1 MMKMEREASS
11 READKTLCLCQIADA
26 VDLDRQSP
34 GQPNV
39 LMSHPTNISSPLSFS
54 GEAESGD
61 RYPGKSRLRIAIFD
75 YKITRNN
82 PIGSCHL
89 AMLRALAAEH
99 DFTVFAVKFD
109 NPCPDRI
116 RFIRVPSPAR
126 PLALLFVAYHLL
138 APLCYLMYRLRGGAR
153 FDLVQ
158 ALESNLAF
166 GDLLYSH
173 FCHRMYL
180 RHHWSKSGAKGL
192 RGWFRWLDHQLH
204 AWVEGFTYPRA
215 KQVVVPS
222 QGLARE
228 LQAEFPYIEKH
239 LTVLPNPVS
248 LDRLQ
253 SSVDFDRRAFRQ
265 GLGFDDDDVVGLF
278 VALGQFERKGL
289 PLLLQALQTAGM
301 ERVKLV
307 VVGGEAD
314 LIARYGQMYQL
325 GNRVKYVGMQSD
337 VRPYLWSADVFV
349 FPSLYETFS
358 LVTYEA
364 AASGLPIVVSQLY
377 GVEDL
382 LVDGVNGFLIDTSV
396 AGVREGLMR
405 LLQLTPGERRV
416 MGQRARLA
424 ASACSEER
432 FIDAWRAFYLR
443 LTPQG
448 N

>member
-1 MMKMEREASS
+1 
-11 READKTLCLCQIADA
+11 
-26 VDLDRQSP
+26 
-34 GQPNV
+34 
-39 LMSHPTNISSPLSFS
+39 
-54 GEAESGD
+54 
-61 RYPGKSRLRIAIFD
+61 LRIAIFD
-75 YKITRNN
+75 YRITRNN

-99 DFTVFAVKFD
+99 DFVVFAVEFE
-109 NPCPDRI
+109 NPCPERI
-116 RFIRVPSPAR
+116 KWIRVPSPLR
-126 PLALLFVAYHLL
+126 PLALLFVAYHIM
-138 APLCYLMYRLRGGAR
+138 APVCYLFYRLRGGPE

-180 RHHWSKSGAKGL
+180 KHHWSRSGARGL
-192 RGWFRWLDHQLH
+192 RGWFRWLDHKLH
-204 AWVEGFTYPRA
+204 AWVETFTYPRA

-228 LQAEFPYIEKH
+228 LKGEFPFIENK

-253 SSVDFDRRAFRQ
+253 MPGDFDRKAFRHNL
-265 GLGFDDDDVVGLF
+265 GLEEQDMVGLF

-289 PLLLQALQTAGM
+289 PLLLQALGTPGV
-301 ERVKLV
+301 ERIKLI
-307 VVGGEAD
+307 VVGGEPD
-314 LIARYGQMYQL
+314 LLARYSEQAAQHNL
-325 GNRVKYVGMQSD
+325 TDRVKFVGMQSD
-337 VRPYLWSADVFV
+337 VRPYLWSSDVFV

-364 AASGLPIVVSQLY
+364 AASGLPIVASHLY

-382 LVDGVNGFLIDTSV
+382 LRDGDNGFLIETSV
-396 AGVREGLMR
+396 AGVAGGL
-405 LLQLTPGERRV
+405 ERILGLSPADRYA

-424 ASACSEER
+424 ASAYSEEH
-432 FIDAWRAFYLR
+432 FVDAWRAFYLR
-443 LTPQG
+443 WSDLRGCTGGLPA
-448 N
+448 